1 MKAEAPGSAPA
12 DDCSP
17 VPSVRALE
25 LEDGFRNLVEAAPEA
40 VLVHVDWVIVYAN
53 PAAARLLALS
63 DRNELIGRRVLEFV
77 HPDEIDT
84 VRGAV
89 RARVEQGKDL
99 GLPETDWVRRSTA
112 PWCTSSSRRRPWT
125 SVGPVRSSSWRA
137 HDRIGRG
144 APALAASEVR
154 FRSLVATSSDVIVV
168 LDEHD
173 VITYASPALER
184 VHPVAA
190 R

>member
-89 RARVEQGKDL
+89 HAWSKARISASPRPTGSAL
-99 GLPETDWVRRSTA
+99 TA

-137 HDRIGRG
+137 
-144 APALAASEVR
+144 
-154 FRSLVATSSDVIVV
+154 T
-168 LDEHD
+168 
-173 VITYASPALER
+173 
-184 VHPVAA
+184 
-190 R
+190 